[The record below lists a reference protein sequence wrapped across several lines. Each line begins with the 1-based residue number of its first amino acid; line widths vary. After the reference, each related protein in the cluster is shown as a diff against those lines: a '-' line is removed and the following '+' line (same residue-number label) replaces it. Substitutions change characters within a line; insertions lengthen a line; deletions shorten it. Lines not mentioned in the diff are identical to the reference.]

1 MGGLFILFL
10 AVAVVVVVI
19 IYPEIVV
26 RSKFARAIRGIR
38 YKDISGLRSFSD
50 VVSYFKGLFLP
61 NADLEQTSNQNDKPD
76 LDVLNCRIT
85 EIIQKENNEVVNAF
99 SVEICGSIR
108 SPGDQHHATVRISI
122 QDATEGS
129 NSLKAVQSRVKQ
141 WQAPAP
147 SSKGQTDE
155 ITAVGAA
162 PSMSNGTA
170 SSSDFSYSAD
180 LGRLPHQVTTL
191 ANWTAVAKLREDWLV
206 FPRKGRRN
214 LLFNISIVSAENN
227 QELARTC
234 CTYLYDNPSFGYIDV
249 PENIEHTKTLAV
261 ALAFAISAADN
272 KMYDCEIELI
282 KKWAKEHI
290 DLSRESDK
298 AEEKLDKALNEVI
311 VFFQQGNQFDSF
323 DICREIVEIAPAAAR
338 YEVMEFCL
346 QVAKANGSVVSEELK
361 LLKNIANWL
370 GIDGG
375 VFREIM
381 DKVIPVEMHQVKDLE
396 SILGVTSDM
405 DAENARAHLNKE
417 YVKWNARV
425 TNINPEVQSQA
436 DQMLKLIAEART
448 QYVPT
453 DLPEQPKENKPDLD
467 KQKKSVK
474 KRPDHTKQ
482 EKPAQK
488 RRRKVKEPLT

>member
-10 AVAVVVVVI
+10 AVALVVVVI
-19 IYPEIVV
+19 IFPEFVD
-26 RSKFARAIRGIR
+26 RSRFARTIRRVR

-50 VVSYFKGLFLP
+50 VVSYFKSLFLS
-61 NADLEQTSNQNDKPD
+61 NADWEQTANRNDKPD
-76 LDVLNCRIT
+76 LNVLNCKIT

-108 SPGDQHHATVRISI
+108 SPGDQHHAIVRISI

-147 SSKGQTDE
+147 LSKAQRDE
-155 ITAVGAA
+155 TTTAGPA
-162 PSMSNGTA
+162 PSLSNGTA
-170 SSSDFSYSAD
+170 SSSEFSYSAD
-180 LGRLPHQVTTL
+180 LGKLPHQVTTV
-191 ANWTAVAKLREDWLV
+191 ANWTAVARLRVDWLV
-206 FPRKGRRN
+206 FPRKGKRN
-214 LLFNISIVSAENN
+214 LLFNLSIVSADNSH
-227 QELARTC
+227 ELARTC
-234 CTYLYDNPSFGYIDV
+234 CSYLYDNPSFGYIDV

-261 ALAFAISAADN
+261 ALAFAVSAADN

-290 DLSRESDK
+290 DLSRESEK
-298 AEEKLDKALNEVI
+298 AEQKLDKALNEVI

-338 YEVMEFCL
+338 YEVMDLCL
-346 QVAKANGSVVSEELK
+346 QVAKANGSVVTEELK
-361 LLKNIANWL
+361 LLKNIANWFE
-370 GIDGG
+370 IDGG
-375 VFREIM
+375 VFREMM

-405 DAENARAHLNKE
+405 NMEIARAHLNRE

-425 TNINPEVQSQA
+425 TNMNPEIQSQA

-448 QYVPT
+448 QYVPA
-453 DLPEQPKENKPDLD
+453 DQVDQQEENKPDHAAE
-467 KQKKSVK
+467 KKPVK
-474 KRPDHTKQ
+474 KRQRKV
-482 EKPAQK
+482 
-488 RRRKVKEPLT
+488 KVKEPQT